1 MGRGTGQ
8 WFRVAIGAPFFEPI
22 SSQSV
27 EAVPRAVFCKRLR
40 PCGDVSCLTGAV
52 DPVRSH
58 GRCSAGL
65 GLAHLFPGCGS
76 LHVSTDGQRVKHLSR
91 ADFPL
96 IS

>member
-8 WFRVAIGAPFFEPI
+8 WFRVYIWAPFFELV

-27 EAVPRAVFCKRLR
+27 EAVPKAVFCRRLR
-40 PCGDVSCLTGAV
+40 PCDDVSRLTRAV
-52 DPVRSH
+52 DPVRSR
-58 GRCSAGL
+58 GRCSVGL

-91 ADFPL
+91 ADFL
-96 IS
+96 LTS

>member
-8 WFRVAIGAPFFEPI
+8 WFRVDIWAPFSEPV

-27 EAVPRAVFCKRLR
+27 EAVPKAVFCNRLH
-40 PCGDVSCLTGAV
+40 PCDDVSCLTRAV
-52 DPVRSH
+52 DPVRSR

-76 LHVSTDGQRVKHLSR
+76 LHVSTDGQS
-91 ADFPL
+91 
-96 IS
+96 